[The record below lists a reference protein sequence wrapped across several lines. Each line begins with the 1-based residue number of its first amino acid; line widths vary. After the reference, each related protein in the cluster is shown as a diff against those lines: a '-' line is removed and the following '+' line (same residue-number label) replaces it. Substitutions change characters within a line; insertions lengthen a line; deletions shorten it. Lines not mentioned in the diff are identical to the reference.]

1 MKALHIFHQRL
12 EENGVLGFVMSD
24 FDYETLL
31 NRARD
36 NIPEDISSRAR
47 WNVGTSDSN

>member
-1 MKALHIFHQRL
+1 MKALDIFHQRL
-12 EENGVLGFVMSD
+12 EEKGCQRHHGY
-24 FDYETLL
+24 FDCETLL

-47 WNVGTSDSN
+47 WRLPELKS